1 MIIIL
6 QFQIPTPVKDEIEK
20 EIGQRWGILTWIHQF
35 LQENNKKWEQDRVKR
50 LKEESREL
58 TEWDRMCR
66 QEKIQ
71 RLKQTRRN

>member
-35 LQENNKKWEQDRVKR
+35 LQENNKKCKQDRTWLR
-50 LKEESREL
+50 SLKPVGRVWVL
-58 TEWDRMCR
+58 
-66 QEKIQ
+66 
-71 RLKQTRRN
+71 LVGVG